1 MSDRIGKRFYY
12 DEDVDEFVEGTEDS
26 GNVIVITS
34 NYIDGLS
41 RYRVEI
47 DDYGYMVAAV
57 NRLIARET
65 PGFAFPK

>member
-1 MSDRIGKRFYY
+1 MSDPKGKRFYY

-26 GNVIVITS
+26 GNVVVITPH
-34 NYIDGLS
+34 YIDSLT
-41 RYRVEI
+41 RYQVEI
-47 DDYGYMVAAV
+47 DDYGYMLAAV